1 MDHLIWKS
9 LGRLA
14 VIVDRLD
21 GAKPGDA
28 RESVRYYVLVD
39 DKTRG
44 YVGLQCDRGVGGLY
58 RLGPVNRGL
67 QPSFRESQIID
78 LGGGVIAQIVYSY
91 IPDGY
96 YSIPYSYFMASLNAG
111 LFTGDSLVVINAI
124 VSRLELGIGDRSN
137 FEELAREMGSFLRNH
152 DTSRTLTG
160 INPPRWYLLPIDV
173 ERMHVGL
180 QICVLVKRFRIVSF
194 GNVTGNVPPFMAG
207 RDVQTINFG
216 CGDTVQIFS
225 MDPIPYGYYKIPYA
239 YFIALCLAGKHL
251 LVDDSLDILE
261 NVIDKLPMQIRG
273 MDETDLG
280 KTTIATLVRGLEKFL
295 DYYKNYKGDRS
306 DNEAKPLFDVNPL
319 PEYVSDDS
327 D

>member
-1 MDHLIWKS
+1 MDHLIWQS
-9 LGRLA
+9 LDRLA

-21 GAKPGDA
+21 KPGDA
-28 RESVRYYVLVD
+28 WESVRYYVLVD
-39 DKTRG
+39 DKRRG

-67 QPSFRESQIID
+67 RPSFQDSQIID
-78 LGGGVIAQIVYSY
+78 LGGGVIAQIVYNY

-96 YSIPYSYFMASLNAG
+96 YSIPYSYFMASVKAG
-111 LFTGDSLVVINAI
+111 LFTVDSLDVINKI
-124 VSRLELGIGDRSN
+124 VPRLNLGIGDSSN
-137 FEELAREMGSFLRNH
+137 FEELAREMDSFLRNH
-152 DTSRTLTG
+152 NTSGTLTG

-173 ERMHVGL
+173 GMKHVGL
-180 QICVLVKRFRIVSF
+180 QICVIVKRFRFVSF
-194 GNVTGNVPPFMAG
+194 GNVTGDMPPYMAG
-207 RDVQTINFG
+207 REVQTVNFG
-216 CGDTVQIFS
+216 CGDTVQIFF
-225 MDPIPYGYYKIPYA
+225 MHPIPYGYYKIPYA

-273 MDETDLG
+273 LDDTDLG
-280 KTTIATLVRGLEKFL
+280 KTTIATLVRGLGKFL
-295 DYYKNYKGDRS
+295 DYYNNYNGDRS

-319 PEYVSDDS
+319 PKYDSDDS